1 MARIPYPPP
10 GPKPAAN
17 DGKPRP
23 PPLNVA
29 KIMSHSTGTAPHW
42 AGVAVSHYTS
52 LALEAGL
59 RELAI
64 LLTAAKLGSVYEFTH
79 HAHMSANFGVTTA
92 QHKWIWGV
100 AGWGRDKPDDKAKD
114 KGAVLAGVQAAVDE
128 GLFTDKQAVLL
139 ALVENIVE
147 TRDVGEVLWK
157 RARAYFG
164 ERELVDVCSVVG
176 FYFTKSRITTMFEIE
191 LEDNVKPVL

>member
-10 GPKPAAN
+10 PPAGSAKPKD

-29 KIMSHSTGTAPHW
+29 KIISHSTGTAPHW
-42 AGVAVSHYTS
+42 AGVAVAHYTS
-52 LALEAGL
+52 IALEAKL

-64 LLTAAKLGSVYEFTH
+64 LLTAAKLGSTYEFTH
-79 HAHMSANFGVTTA
+79 HTHMSKNFGVVDA
-92 QHKWIWGV
+92 QRKWIWEV
-100 AGWGRDKPDDKAKD
+100 AGKNGAEEKE
-114 KGAVLAGVQAAVDE
+114 KGGVLKGVQDAVKE
-128 GLFTDKQAVLL
+128 GIFTDKEAVLL

-147 TRDVGEVLWK
+147 TGVVGEELWK
-157 RARAYFG
+157 RARSYFG